1 MGFPKVFIIL
11 IKRFEYTEY
20 GAEKLNH
27 LINFPINN
35 LDITK
40 YLHQHHVSKYKTY
53 NLFAIN
59 NHDSM
64 NSNGIGFGHYYSYCK
79 NSIDN
84 KWYNFDDDEVNEI
97 DEDDLVTNKAYMLFY
112 EASN

>member
-1 MGFPKVFIIL
+1 
-11 IKRFEYTEY
+11 
-20 GAEKLNH
+20 
-27 LINFPINN
+27 
-35 LDITK
+35 
-40 YLHQHHVSKYKTY
+40 
-53 NLFAIN
+53 
-59 NHDSM
+59 M
-64 NSNGIGFGHYYSYCK
+64 NSMGIDFGHYYSYCK